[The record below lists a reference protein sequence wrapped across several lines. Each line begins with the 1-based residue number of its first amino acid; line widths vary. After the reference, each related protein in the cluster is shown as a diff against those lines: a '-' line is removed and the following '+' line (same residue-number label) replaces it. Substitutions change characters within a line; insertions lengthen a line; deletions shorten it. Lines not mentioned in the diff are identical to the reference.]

1 MARKKSLN
9 ELREQYKRI
18 IDSGDWNRIAKA
30 SEILTRY
37 EKNIKKTESY
47 KEANREIR
55 GAWVNGRFNT
65 VNSLASQALN
75 QQYSQRTY
83 MGLSNG

>member
-37 EKNIKKTESY
+37 EKKH
-47 KEANREIR
+47 KENRVLQRSEQR
-55 GAWVNGRFNT
+55 NT
-65 VNSLASQALN
+65 WSMGKWKI
-75 QQYSQRTY
+75 QYC
-83 MGLSNG
+83 